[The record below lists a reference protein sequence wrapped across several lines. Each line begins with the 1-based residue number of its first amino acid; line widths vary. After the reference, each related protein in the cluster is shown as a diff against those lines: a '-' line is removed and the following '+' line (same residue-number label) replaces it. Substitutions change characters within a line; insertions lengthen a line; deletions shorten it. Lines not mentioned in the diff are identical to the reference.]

1 MNHLQNDPLKE
12 VKKKMTLGEKLKKA
26 RLDANL
32 SLRQAAKLMNLKS
45 ANSIFRWEIGERV
58 PKLENR
64 KKLAEIYKIDIMDL
78 IE

>member
-1 MNHLQNDPLKE
+1 
-12 VKKKMTLGEKLKKA
+12 MTLGEKLKKA

-45 ANSIFRWEIGERV
+45 ANSIVRWEIGERV

>member
-1 MNHLQNDPLKE
+1 
-12 VKKKMTLGEKLKKA
+12 MTLGEKLKKA

>member
-1 MNHLQNDPLKE
+1 
-12 VKKKMTLGEKLKKA
+12 MTLGEKLKKA

-45 ANSIFRWEIGERV
+45 ANNIVRWEIGERV

>member
-1 MNHLQNDPLKE
+1 
-12 VKKKMTLGEKLKKA
+12 MTLGEKLKKA

-45 ANSIFRWEIGERV
+45 ANSIVRWENGERV